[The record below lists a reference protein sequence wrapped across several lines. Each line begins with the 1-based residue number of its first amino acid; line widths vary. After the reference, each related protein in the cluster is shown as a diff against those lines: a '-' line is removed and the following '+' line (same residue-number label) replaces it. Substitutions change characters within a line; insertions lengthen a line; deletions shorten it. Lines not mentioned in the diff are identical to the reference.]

1 MNTDTHGF
9 FAASRRDP
17 FGRFARINADYKLE
31 QDTQRYTQIDAE
43 EKQEIR
49 GEEIEEWNHG

>member
-1 MNTDTHGF
+1 MQ
-9 FAASRRDP
+9 
-17 FGRFARINADYKLE
+17 INADYKLE

-49 GEEIEEWNHG
+49 GEEIEGSSATNLHESSRSREWDADEC